1 MSGPFKVGQRVICI
15 EAGETGGRLENGQVY
30 TVILAWPALCK
41 LDGVPGTF
49 SVARFQVAE
58 AQQASLD
65 EDLIKAGMFG
75 QALKFRS
82 GCPVKFIAYIPEAKP
97 HCQLVLLNPATG
109 NTVTRYANGKAS
121 TEPYDEPGDIL
132 VA

>member
-1 MSGPFKVGQRVICI
+1 MTSTFKPGDKVRCACAIASGQILARGRIYTVKEVDRDLCTLAEVVGDFGTFRFEALPQTGQGFDRTLA
-15 EAGETGGRLENGQVY
+15 EAGY
-30 TVILAWPALCK
+30 P
-41 LDGVPGTF
+41 
-49 SVARFQVAE
+49 
-58 AQQASLD
+58 
-65 EDLIKAGMFG
+65 
-75 QALKFRS
+75 LKFRS

-121 TEPYDEPGDIL
+121 AEPYDEPGDIL

>member
-1 MSGPFKVGQRVICI
+1 MTARFKSGDKVRCEVASASGQLLAR
-15 EAGETGGRLENGQVY
+15 GRIY
-30 TVILAWPALCK
+30 TVEHVDMGSCK
-41 LDGVPGTF
+41 LAGVSGEFGTF
-49 SVARFQVAE
+49 RFE
-58 AQQASLD
+58 ALPQAGQGF
-65 EDLIKAGMFG
+65 DLALAQSGYP
-75 QALKFRS
+75 LKFRS

>member
-1 MSGPFKVGQRVICI
+1 MSLFKEDQRVRCI
-15 EAGETGGRLENGQVY
+15 SANATGGRLVEGQVY
-30 TVILAWPALCK
+30 TIKDSHLHPGLVQ
-41 LDGVPGTF
+41 LDGVDGMYSFTRFETATPTLLEAAQ
-49 SVARFQVAE
+49 AR
-58 AQQASLD
+58 
-65 EDLIKAGMFG
+65 K
-75 QALKFRS
+75 ALKFRS

-109 NTVTRYANGKAS
+109 NTVTRFANGKAS